1 MARVV
6 ASDAPGAVEAAV
18 DALSRGELVG
28 IPTETVYGI
37 CTLPTDTAIARLIAA
52 KGRSADKGIQLL
64 VDSIDQVRELAIVT
78 RAAEQLAERFWPG
91 GLTIVLERR
100 PDIELP
106 VLLGGGR
113 PTLALRLPDHPV
125 PRSLA
130 RRLGPIAASSANIS
144 RQPDATDAALV
155 ADSLGDAL
163 ALIIDDGPVRGGTPS
178 TVVDCSSQ
186 SDSPRVLREGAIAA
200 SDIAGALAQE

>member
-1 MARVV
+1 MTRVL
-6 ASDAPGAVEAAV
+6 AADAPGAIEEAA
-18 DALSRGELVG
+18 ALLRSGELVG
-28 IPTETVYGI
+28 IPTETVYGV
-37 CTLPTDTAIARLIAA
+37 CALPTNAGVERLVAA
-52 KGRSADKGIQLL
+52 KQRSADKGIQLL
-64 VDSIDQVRELAIVT
+64 VDSIDQVRALAIVT

-106 VLLGGGR
+106 VLLGGGGS
-113 PTLALRLPDHPV
+113 TLGLRLPDHPV

-144 RQPDATDAALV
+144 GRPDATDAARV

-178 TVVDCSSQ
+178 TVVDCSSR
-186 SDSPRVLREGAIAA
+186 SDSPRVLRAGAIAA
-200 SDIAGALAQE
+200 SDIARALAQE